1 MLPVVMLLIGMLV
14 VSVLAGV
21 VSFNISGASE
31 NLTFERNFYDENVSF
46 KYR

>member
-1 MLPVVMLLIGMLV
+1 MVVFTISPTVVVNIMLPVVMLLIGMLV

-31 NLTFERNFYDENVSF
+31 RI
-46 KYR
+46 